1 MRRGWRGRSYLALVP
16 VLLAAGAALL
26 SVTEDARGAAA
37 LGERAEG
44 LDLSQLDDAA
54 PGRALD
60 LLFIHHS
67 CGGQLLAPQ
76 GESDGTSC
84 IYRTHPNGGGLR
96 EQLQQQGYEVHEASY
111 GSAVG
116 EHTDLFDWV
125 PKFRDQMD
133 EVLRVKHQDER
144 LPDGRQNR
152 VVVFKSCFPNNA
164 FVGEGQWPGDPA
176 GPRLT
181 YWNAQATMKAL
192 LPHFERRP
200 DVLFVYVT
208 APPLAPLRSERG
220 YKWAARKL
228 GLLPGRPSLKDS
240 ALLARRFNNW
250 VKAPGGWLEGYA
262 GSNVVVYDYYDLL
275 TGQGRSDLLLYPT
288 QGGQDSHPSSE
299 GNSLSAAPFVPLLNR
314 AVRRAGL
321 LQPIEPI

>member
-1 MRRGWRGRSYLALVP
+1 
-16 VLLAAGAALL
+16 
-26 SVTEDARGAAA
+26 
-37 LGERAEG
+37 
-44 LDLSQLDDAA
+44 
-54 PGRALD
+54 
-60 LLFIHHS
+60 
-67 CGGQLLAPQ
+67 
-76 GESDGTSC
+76 
-84 IYRTHPNGGGLR
+84 
-96 EQLQQQGYEVHEASY
+96 
-111 GSAVG
+111 
-116 EHTDLFDWV
+116 
-125 PKFRDQMD
+125 
-133 EVLRVKHQDER
+133 
-144 LPDGRQNR
+144 
-152 VVVFKSCFPNNA
+152 
-164 FVGEGQWPGDPA
+164 
-176 GPRLT
+176 
-181 YWNAQATMKAL
+181 MKAL